1 MVSFVRERKRRL
13 WHETRW
19 DGLPGFGNAVRRLL
33 YQFEG
38 AAQLGDPNEPAYVP
52 PANPRCPVCT
62 QLMADHRVDRGGPGK
77 PTHLRCPKPQPD
89 GQEPAKTADNDT
101 TPEAAP
107 GAAPAA

>member
-1 MVSFVRERKRRL
+1 MRERKRRL

-52 PANPRCPVCT
+52 PANPKCPVCSEP
-62 QLMADHRVDRGGPGK
+62 MKDHSVARGGPGK
-77 PTHLRCPKPQPD
+77 PTHLRCP
-89 GQEPAKTADNDT
+89 
-101 TPEAAP
+101 TPLSETSSDAPSEAPNGAP
-107 GAAPAA
+107 SAS